1 MEISEVKK
9 IRSMYEPLGGF
20 KVWAA
25 DAHVYDNRKEGEE
38 YVWDDTNG
46 LLYVLRLNAEKIY
59 NNKCPYTVEA
69 VDYSIIQYM
78 IQDVDLK
85 QLSGIMNNLKSQNLI
100 TEKQTTK
107 YLNDFNQIYNT
118 GFNNM

>member
-46 LLYVLRLNAEKIY
+46 ILYVLRLNVEKIY
-59 NNKCPYTVEA
+59 NNSCPYTVEA

-78 IQDVDLK
+78 IRDVDIK
-85 QLSGIMNNLKSQNLI
+85 GLSTIMDNLKSQNLL
-100 TEKQTTK
+100 TNSDCVK
-107 YLNDFNQIYNT
+107 YINDFNKIYNE